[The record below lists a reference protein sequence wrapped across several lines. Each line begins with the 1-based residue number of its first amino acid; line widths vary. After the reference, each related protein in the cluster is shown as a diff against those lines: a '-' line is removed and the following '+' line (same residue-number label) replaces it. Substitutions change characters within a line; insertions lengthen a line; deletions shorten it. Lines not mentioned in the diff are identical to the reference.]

1 MPETT
6 NLQYETRDGVALAR
20 ITAPTV
26 SERESQGLLH
36 DLTAVAQGHAGRIV
50 LDLSQ
55 VLMVT
60 SAGLGMLIDLRK
72 VCTAAGPKGKV
83 VLCHACADVRRLLD
97 ITKLHKLFPLATGM
111 DAALEAFK

>member
-6 NLQYETRDGVALAR
+6 NLQFETRDGVALAR

-26 SERESQGLLH
+26 SERESQGLLY
-36 DLTAVAQGHAGRIV
+36 DLTAIAQSHGGRVV

-72 VCTAAGPKGKV
+72 SCAAIDPKGKV
-83 VLCHACADVRRLLD
+83 ILCHACADIKRLLV
-97 ITKLHKLFPLATGM
+97 ITKLHKLFPLATGV
-111 DAALEAFK
+111 DKALEAFK

>member
-6 NLQYETRDGVALAR
+6 HLQYETRNGVALAR

-36 DLTAVAQGHAGRIV
+36 DLSGLAQSHAGRVV

-72 VCTAAGPKGKV
+72 ACVASDPKGKV
-83 VLCHACADVRRLLD
+83 VLCHAGADIKRLLD
-97 ITKLHKLFPLATGM
+97 ITKLHKLFPQATGVES
-111 DAALEAFK
+111 ALEAFK